1 MEPCS
6 HKGKVGEMRRFWR
19 RYRGFARCSMEMR
32 MAYRMGF
39 FFNWLSSLIGLLVSL
54 FLWRVL
60 FQTQSTIQGYD
71 WNQMILYALIVA
83 MLNATLSFGTE
94 MNLSEKILD
103 GSIASDLT
111 KPVDIQHMSFF
122 QALGE
127 SAVEGGISLAVISV
141 MAILLTDLSEFLCPS
156 RILMFVLSLILAFLL
171 KFCLAYLGGL
181 LCFFTSNGFG
191 VVYLRQVITD
201 IFSGAMLP
209 LSFYPLW
216 FQKVSG
222 VLPFQASVY
231 LPTQIFLGRVEG
243 KELATTLLIQVFWVA
258 ALWVGGRFCFRL
270 AIRKITIQGG

>member
-1 MEPCS
+1 
-6 HKGKVGEMRRFWR
+6 MRRIGRFWK
-19 RYRGFARCSMEMR
+19 RYSGFARCAMEMR
-32 MAYRMGF
+32 MAYRTGF
-39 FFNWLSSLIGLLVSL
+39 LFNWVSSLVGILVSI

-60 FQTQSTIQGYD
+60 FQAQSTIQGYD
-71 WNQMILYALIVA
+71 WNQMVLYALIVA
-83 MLNATLSFGTE
+83 LLNATISMSTE

-127 SAVEGGISLAVISV
+127 SAVEGGGFLVVVSA
-141 MAILLTDLSEFLCPS
+141 MALFLTDLSEYLIPARLLLFA
-156 RILMFVLSLILAFLL
+156 LSLVLAFLL

-181 LCFFTSNGFG
+181 LCFFTSNGYG

-201 IFSGAMLP
+201 VFSGAMLP

-216 FQKVSG
+216 FQKLAN

-231 LPTQIFLGRVEG
+231 LPTQIFLGRAEG
-243 KELATTLLIQVFWVA
+243 RELAVTLLIQAVWAVV
-258 ALWVGGRFCFRL
+258 LWIGARFCFRL
-270 AIRKITIQGG
+270 AVRRITIQGG

>member
-1 MEPCS
+1 
-6 HKGKVGEMRRFWR
+6 MRRFWK
-19 RYRGFARCSMEMR
+19 RYYGFAKCSMEMR
-32 MAYRMGF
+32 LAYRTGF
-39 FFNWLSSLIGLLVSL
+39 LFNWLASLVGLVVSI
-54 FLWRVL
+54 FLWRAL
-60 FQTQSTIQGYD
+60 FQEQSTIQGYD

-83 MLNATLSFGTE
+83 FLNATLSMGTE
-94 MNLSEKILD
+94 MRLSEKILD

-127 SAVEGGISLAVISV
+127 SLVEGVVSLAVAAALAV
-141 MAILLTDLSEFLCPS
+141 LLTDLTGYLKPGQLLLFA
-156 RILMFVLSLILAFLL
+156 VSLTLAFLL

-201 IFSGAMLP
+201 VFSGAMLP

-222 VLPFQASVY
+222 ALPFQASVY
-231 LPTQIFLGRVEG
+231 LPTQIFLGRVKG
-243 KELATTLLIQVFWVA
+243 KELAATLIIQFLWVA
-258 ALWVGGRFCFRL
+258 ALWIAAKFCFRL
-270 AIRKITIQGG
+270 AVRKITIQGG

>member
-1 MEPCS
+1 MC
-6 HKGKVGEMRRFWR
+6 RFWK
-19 RYRGFARCSMEMR
+19 RYHGFAKCSMEMR

-39 FFNWLSSLIGLLVSL
+39 FFNWLSSLVGLLVSI
-54 FLWRVL
+54 FLWKTL
-60 FQTQSTIQGYD
+60 FQAQSIVQGYD

-83 MLNATLSFGTE
+83 FLNATLSMGTE
-94 MNLSEKILD
+94 MNMSQKILD

-122 QALGE
+122 QAIGE
-127 SAVEGGISLAVISV
+127 SVVEGVISLAVV
-141 MAILLTDLSEFLCPS
+141 FVLAVVLTDLTGYLRPS
-156 RILMFVLSLILAFLL
+156 KLLLFTVSLLLAFLL

-201 IFSGAMLP
+201 VFSGAMLP

-216 FQKVSG
+216 FQKVSS

-243 KELATTLLIQVFWVA
+243 KELAVTLLLQTFWVVV
-258 ALWVGGRFCFRL
+258 LWIGAKFCFQL
-270 AIRKITIQGG
+270 AVKKITIQGG

>member
-1 MEPCS
+1 
-6 HKGKVGEMRRFWR
+6 MRRFWK
-19 RYRGFARCSMEMR
+19 RYHGFAKCSMEMR

-39 FFNWLSSLIGLLVSL
+39 LFNWLSSLVGLLVSI
-54 FLWRVL
+54 FLWKIL
-60 FQTQSTIQGYD
+60 FQVQSIVQGYD

-83 MLNATLSFGTE
+83 FLNATLSMGTE
-94 MNLSEKILD
+94 MNMSQKILD

-122 QALGE
+122 QAIGE
-127 SAVEGGISLAVISV
+127 SLVEGVISLAVV
-141 MAILLTDLSEFLCPS
+141 FVLAVVLTDLTGYLRPS
-156 RILMFVLSLILAFLL
+156 KLLLFTVSLVLAFLL

-181 LCFFTSNGFG
+181 LCFFTSNGYG

-201 IFSGAMLP
+201 VFSGAMLP

-216 FQKVSG
+216 FQKVSS

-243 KELATTLLIQVFWVA
+243 KELAVTLFLQTFWVV
-258 ALWVGGRFCFRL
+258 ALWIGAKFCFQL
-270 AIRKITIQGG
+270 AVKKITIQGG